1 MSNKDKKPQL
11 SEKGTAKYFKTS
23 AATMPS
29 DQIYRELV
37 MNSIEACKKA
47 KIINPNFKG
56 KVRLGE
62 DPNLPGKLTVADN
75 AIGMKSNRIS
85 DLIINLAE
93 TEQESEEGN
102 FGAGTKVAGFANN
115 EFGIIYT
122 SKHVSED
129 IGSRCRVYFNE
140 EDCYAIKHYP
150 QYNSCTVPIDLE
162 DLNELFK
169 EYNQGTTVTL
179 CGMTENENTLE
190 PPRQF
195 FQSSLLK
202 DGRKGIFWRSA
213 LLNTKFFEIPDFIE
227 VRNEVVRDHRKT
239 QELIRGHKHYMDL
252 FALQKGVFENSLAKF
267 HWWILDPE
275 KRGERKSRGEAICN
289 GHLAYLHKNEIISI
303 GFNKKGFKNPLKNWG
318 LTYSARDV
326 VLIIEPKNFIINTQR
341 TTMHKNNIEYTQYTS
356 NFKEYFMENMP
367 EEIKKY
373 ESSLQD
379 KYSKAL
385 FDDDSLIKE
394 ARKYL
399 KDIHAGHPWGDDMAD
414 NSSML
419 GGMKLN
425 MNPNTKWKKKTIIPG
440 PNHGKDPVFA
450 GIKNKLGDV
459 KSRPASANPLP
470 KFVERSDMEKD
481 EWVEYNW
488 DNNEVYLNPKC
499 PIIEECAKRA
509 HEKKGIESKTYLNL
523 TKLVMSQDLQ
533 FSIAMLR
540 FKNTH
545 LSEEKKREI
554 LDGDSLMLTLL
565 NTKQIVDRV
574 QLLTKNIVSHAE
586 KAVNKKPE
594 GNESDNL
601 FNGLNS

>member
-11 SEKGTAKYFKTS
+11 SEKGAAKYFKTS

-47 KIINPNFKG
+47 KAIDPNFKG
-56 KVRLGE
+56 KIRLGE
-62 DPNLPGKLTVADN
+62 DSSLPGKLTVADN
-75 AIGMKSNRIS
+75 AIGMKSNRIA
-85 DLIINLAE
+85 DLVINLAE

-115 EFGIIYT
+115 EYGIIYT

-140 EDCYAIKHYP
+140 EDCYAIKYYP
-150 QYNSCTVPIDLE
+150 EYNSCTVPIDPE
-162 DLNELFK
+162 DLSKLFK

-195 FQSSLLK
+195 FSSSLLK
-202 DGRKGIFWRSA
+202 DGRKGVLWRSA
-213 LLNTKFFEIPDFIE
+213 LLNTKFFNLPDFIE
-227 VRNEVVRDHRKT
+227 IRNEVIREDRKNF
-239 QELIRGHKHYMDL
+239 ELIKGHKHFMNM
-252 FALQKGVFENSLAKF
+252 FAMSKGVFENSLAKF
-267 HWWILDPE
+267 HWWILNPE
-275 KRGERKSRGEAICN
+275 KRAERRGRGEAICN
-289 GHLAYLHKNEIISI
+289 GHLAYLHKNEIIDI
-303 GFNKKGFKNPLKNWG
+303 GYDKKGSKNPLKNWG

-326 VLIIEPKNFIINTQR
+326 VLIIEPKNFVINTQR
-341 TTMHKNNIEYTQYTS
+341 TTMHKNNIEYTQYKS

-367 EEIKKY
+367 EKIKKY

-385 FDDDSLIKE
+385 FDDNNLIKE

-399 KDIHAGHPWGDDMAD
+399 KDIYAGHPLGEEMSD
-414 NSSML
+414 NSSMY

-425 MNPNTKWKKKTIIPG
+425 VNSKSKWSKKTVIPG
-440 PNHGKDPVFA
+440 PNTGTDPVFA
-450 GIKNKLGDV
+450 GIKNKLGDI
-459 KSRPASANPLP
+459 KSKPASANPLP
-470 KFVERSDMEKD
+470 KFIERSDMEKD

-488 DNNEVYLNPKC
+488 DNNEVYLNEKC
-499 PIIEECAKRA
+499 PIINECAKRA
-509 HEKKGIESKTYLNL
+509 EEKNGIKSETYVTL
-523 TKLVMSQDLQ
+523 TKLVISQDLQ

-554 LDGDSLMLTLL
+554 LEGDSLMLTLL

-574 QLLTKNIVSHAE
+574 QLLTKNIVSQERAIS
-586 KAVNKKPE
+586 KKPE
-594 GNESDNL
+594 VGKSSNL